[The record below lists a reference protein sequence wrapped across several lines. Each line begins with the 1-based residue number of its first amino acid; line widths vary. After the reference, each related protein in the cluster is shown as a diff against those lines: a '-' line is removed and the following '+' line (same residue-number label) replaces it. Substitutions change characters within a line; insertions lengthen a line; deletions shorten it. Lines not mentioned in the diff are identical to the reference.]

1 MKSKL
6 NVLRSYIRK
15 EIREA
20 LNESGNVYLNSTNP
34 GQPGQPVPLSTI
46 EKAKKEFP
54 GKNIVT
60 EMASFYKVKDEGG
73 FKETLKALKDKL
85 GDKVEKFNKSTLGRI
100 LNTLDKEGEID
111 YKELAKKE
119 YKKDIASYNNPQT
132 RKYLENPSG
141 ADVDFNFTPYLQ
153 AGRKPAAMASEP
165 TPEPHKSLK
174 THSSENQ
181 PEPHKSLK
189 THKSEPHKSEKM
201 GNEMSDDMMDELANI
216 EMEIQELSKKK
227 NKSAEDM
234 KKLKQLKAEKADLES
249 MLYGEEGEDEDF

>member
-20 LNESGNVYLNSTNP
+20 LNEGTYDIANLNPAEQTQFKTKTKMTDPKATFKTNESM
-34 GQPGQPVPLSTI
+34 L
-46 EKAKKEFP
+46 
-54 GKNIVT
+54 N
-60 EMASFYKVKDEGG
+60 EMASFYKVKDESG

-153 AGRKPAAMASEP
+153 AGKKPAAMASEP
-165 TPEPHKSLK
+165 TPEPHKSEK

-201 GNEMSDDMMDELANI
+201 GNEMSDDVMDELANI
-216 EMEIQELSKKK
+216 EMEIQELTKKK
-227 NKSAEDM
+227 NKSAEDN
-234 KKLKQLKAEKADLES
+234 KKLKQLKAEKADLEA
-249 MLYGEEGEDEDF
+249 MLYGEEEEDEDF

>member
-20 LNESGNVYLNSTNP
+20 LNGGTYDIANLNPAEQNQFKTKTELTDPKATFRTNE
-34 GQPGQPVPLSTI
+34 GVI
-46 EKAKKEFP
+46 
-54 GKNIVT
+54 N
-60 EMASFYKVKDEGG
+60 EMASFYKVKDESG

-119 YKKDIASYNNPQT
+119 YKKDIASYNNPNT

-153 AGRKPAAMASEP
+153 AGKKPAAMASEP
-165 TPEPHKSLK
+165 TLEPHKSEK
-174 THSSENQ
+174 MHSSENQ
-181 PEPHKSLK
+181 PEPHKSEK
-189 THKSEPHKSEKM
+189 MHSSMPNKSEKM
-201 GNEMSDDMMDELANI
+201 GNEMSDDVMDELADI
-216 EMEIQELSKKK
+216 EMKIQELSKKK
-227 NKSAEDM
+227 DKTAEDK
-234 KKLKQLKAEKADLES
+234 KKLKSLEAKRDDLES
-249 MLYGEEGEDEDF
+249 MLYGEEEEDEDY